1 MRKSGYMI
9 FYLFYVSMAICLFL
23 LLFQKTLAPV
33 VLHFFF
39 LVVGLYV
46 GNWIAYKSLKYMNG
60 RNTERTIE

>member
-1 MRKSGYMI
+1 MKILAYLMRKSGYMI

-46 GNWIAYKSLKYMNG
+46 GN
-60 RNTERTIE
+60 